1 MNHVILIG
9 FMGCGKSSV
18 GKALAD
24 AMGIPFVDTDGMIE
38 EQAGRKIN
46 DIFREDGEEYFREL
60 ETSVLKQLL
69 SAQERK
75 VIAVGG
81 GLPVREINREYLKR
95 LGTVVYLLAKVET
108 LTGRLEGD
116 DTRPMLRG
124 GELKKRIE
132 TLMDARGEL
141 YGEAADVRV
150 ETDDK
155 DFEQIVKEIMAYVR

>member
-18 GKALAD
+18 GKALAN

-108 LTGRLEGD
+108 LTRRLEGD